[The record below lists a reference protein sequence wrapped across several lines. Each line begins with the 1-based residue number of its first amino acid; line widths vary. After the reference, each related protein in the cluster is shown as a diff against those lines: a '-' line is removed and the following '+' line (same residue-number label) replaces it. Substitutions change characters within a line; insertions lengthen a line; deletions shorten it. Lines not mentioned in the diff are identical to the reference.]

1 MRYFD
6 TGVLLKL
13 YLPEPRAAEAVAFVN
28 ANPGKAPINNL
39 HELEMRSALRQ
50 KVGRGELTHTE
61 CDVLIDQVESDL
73 TTGVHEQVTVSWPDV
88 FATAEALSAAHGVGT
103 LCRSLDTLHVA
114 LALEL
119 GATEF
124 CSFDLRQSRMA
135 AAAGLAVI
143 S

>member
-13 YLPEPRAAEAVAFVN
+13 YLPESRAAEAVAFVN
-28 ANPGKAPINNL
+28 ASPGKPAVNNL
-39 HELEMRSALRQ
+39 HELEMHSALRQ
-50 KVGRGELTHTE
+50 KVGRGELTQTE
-61 CDVLIDQVESDL
+61 CDALIAQVESDF
-73 TTGVHEQVTVSWPDV
+73 TTGVNERVSVSWPDV
-88 FATAEALSAAHGVGT
+88 FATAEALSAAHGVVT

-114 LALEL
+114 LAIEL

-135 AAAGLAVI
+135 VAAGLVVI